1 MKKSIFLTAIAAV
14 LALASCGDDDDYSY
28 SAGEPSVGAYL
39 SAAKSSFVFTPDE
52 AKVLK
57 LTVGRS
63 VSTDAETVTLEGN
76 NPVFSVPASVAFAAG
91 EKQKEVDIPFVLN
104 TGESAKLTVK
114 ITSATSQ
121 YGSGSVTVNVVC
133 DYNWES
139 LGEGTF
145 SDAFIGISEAK
156 VEILQNPS
164 NPNMYRIVG
173 PYNEMKKADDYDPSF
188 PPSDNMDIVIIQN
201 GDQYNGIT
209 VNYDDLVGYDKV
221 HTGYIDADVASE
233 RVVTHPAIYTKY
245 ADPAT
250 WYNNCVLA
258 YQETKS
264 NGVTLPGKVQLA
276 PVYNLPQYA
285 TGAYGYHLIDEKNIV
300 IISFPGYVESDYA
313 LSFKYS
319 GNFADQ
325 FGKGEYAL
333 GSVTLGA
340 DVASARLA
348 VATDANYDDVV
359 AALIAGTTG
368 EVVEASGE
376 VKVPVAG
383 GSDHYYMV
391 IVAFDEDG
399 NAVAAEDFRFF
410 FTSCKEQ
417 WTVVGTGVYT
427 YGAESLNVY
436 DVDGMSFYEGT
447 ANATLYKSTTTDGLY
462 TIKPWA
468 NAEANYGL
476 TFWWD
481 TASNEVIVD
490 GADTGDEDIWEE
502 EGETYNEGAVTF
514 YELALVG
521 VEAGYASFYDP
532 ASKTFNF
539 YCTYL
544 NAESNWYGAV
554 KETFVLD
561 AAATSRS
568 FSLTPFAKTKHHGK
582 AHRINFMMKRALSA
596 KKNIK
601 ITM

>member
-14 LALASCGDDDDYSY
+14 LALASCGDGDDYSY
-28 SAGEPSVGAYL
+28 AIGESSKGAYIVTD
-39 SAAKSSFVFTPDE
+39 KSSFVFLPGQE
-52 AKVLK
+52 QALNVKVAR
-57 LTVGRS
+57 TVA
-63 VSTDAETVTLEGN
+63 TDAETVTLSGDN
-76 NPVFSVPASVAFAAG
+76 AKFQVPASVAFAAG
-91 EKQKEVDIPFVLN
+91 EKDKSISIPFTMA
-104 TGESAKLTVK
+104 TGESEKLTIT
-114 ITSATSQ
+114 ITSTTSQ
-121 YGSGSVTVNVVC
+121 YAPASVTLKVSC
-133 DYNWES
+133 DYNWKS
-139 LGEGTF
+139 LGTGSFTDGF
-145 SDAFIGISEAK
+145 FMGDTYD
-156 VEILQNPS
+156 VEI
-164 NPNMYRIVG
+164 MYT
-173 PYNEMKKADDYDPSF
+173 P
-188 PPSDNMDIVIIQN
+188 
-201 GDQYNGIT
+201 
-209 VNYDDLVGYDKV
+209 
-221 HTGYIDADVASE
+221 DVAGLY
-233 RVVTHPAIYTKY
+233 RVMKPYDAAIKAEGAPGGLSLNGKQCDYIQLRLLQVGE
-245 ADPAT
+245 
-250 WYNNCVLA
+250 VL
-258 YQETKS
+258 E
-264 NGVTLPGKVQLA
+264 GVTLTLPDLVYFDEAETGYTYDELASSISILHPSGSASLRTEADYSYNKVLDYQEDGKTPGLVQLA
-276 PVYNLPQYA
+276 PRYLMTPDGRGWNYNQNN
-285 TGAYGYHLIDEKNIV
+285 EMVV
-300 IISFPGYVESDYA
+300 ITFPGYSPKDYE
-313 LSFKYS
+313 LGFKYS

-359 AALIAGTTG
+359 AALAAGTTG

-544 NAESNWYGAV
+544 NAEGNWYGAV

-568 FSLTPFAKTKHHGK
+568 FSLTPFAKAKHHGK